1 MAVGMTQSL
10 SAEDD
15 LYQGEREAVEWQSAH
30 SCCVETLPIVI
41 GYTSYIVIH

>member
-15 LYQGEREAVEWQSAH
+15 LYQGEREAVE
-30 SCCVETLPIVI
+30 
-41 GYTSYIVIH
+41 